1 MFMRYYPK
9 DVQPISRMKVKHPDR
24 GRKHYW
30 GYERGDYGFYQSE
43 DQEQMKS
50 LKKNLRSHRHAR
62 SITVDNYASKHNFEQ
77 TFDTNPELPEK
88 SNIEAFVKH
97 ENIKLPS
104 LSRISRE
111 TQTTPLAYN
120 KIDESLKQPDKSDK

>member
-9 DVQPISRMKVKHPDR
+9 EVQPIARLKVKSPDR

-43 DQEQMKS
+43 DQEHMRS
-50 LKKNLRSHRHAR
+50 IKKSHRHVR
-62 SITVDNYASKHNFEQ
+62 SNTVDNYASYHTLEPTYEANPEQ
-77 TFDTNPELPEK
+77 TTKN
-88 SNIEAFVKH
+88 NIEAFVRP

-104 LSRISRE
+104 LSRISKS
-111 TQTTPLAYN
+111 TQTTPLENVKTA
-120 KIDESLKQPDKSDK
+120 DSMKQPDKAE